1 MKHIFTSIT
10 ILLLMISG
18 GADAA
23 VTIDRTRV
31 IFPGQGDSISLHI
44 INTNKSLP
52 YLAQAWLEDSEG
64 KKIDSPFVVLPPIQR
79 LEADSQ
85 SMLKIQALPNVRQLP
100 QDRESLFYFNV
111 REIPPKSDKPNTLQ
125 LALQTRV
132 KFFYRPSSL
141 IPKKSE
147 SKVVWQN
154 KLKLYRESDKFR
166 IENPTPYFITI
177 TEADSAEGV
186 QASKRFEAVMLAPR
200 TSHILSLGPKQLGSR
215 PMLTYVDDF
224 GARRKLQFS
233 CLGVSCDIDPDVKY

>member
-1 MKHIFTSIT
+1 MKHIFTSFT

-18 GADAA
+18 RVDAA

-31 IFPGQGDSISLHI
+31 IFPGQSDSITLNI

-64 KKIDSPFVVLPPIQR
+64 KKIDHPFIVLPPIQR

-85 SMLKIQALPNVRQLP
+85 SMLKIQALPNVGQLP

-147 SKVVWQN
+147 PKVVWQN

-177 TEADSAEGV
+177 TEAHSSEGV
-186 QASKRFEAVMLAPR
+186 QAAKSFEAVMLSPR
-200 TSHILSLGPKQLGSR
+200 TSQILSLGPKQLGSR

-233 CLGVSCDIDPDVKY
+233 CPGISCDIDPDVKY